1 MPPFRLRQTLV
12 TAALL
17 AGLATLLVKE
27 PVQYSHG
34 AAQSSDPSSTSA
46 VQPATCAITEPPS
59 KPFIP
64 PAPYPKEVTSAAFWI
79 GTEKLWTNLRR
90 DGLWHGY
97 WVTDQ
102 GLGVKHKIYADKIS
116 WWRKGYDWKTEDPP
130 RLKVSGRRLDAPAA
144 PFSVG
149 RVTNAFIKHPAMLT
163 LIDIPTV
170 GCWEITGDYKGD
182 KLTFVVWVVDPPSNV
197 P

>member
-17 AGLATLLVKE
+17 AGLATLLVKK

-34 AAQSSDPSSTSA
+34 SAQSSDPSSTCA
-46 VQPATCAITEPPS
+46 VQAAACAITEPPS
-59 KPFIP
+59 KPLIP

-102 GLGVKHKIYADKIS
+102 GLGVKHKIYADKIF
-116 WWRKGYDWKTEDPP
+116 WWRKG
-130 RLKVSGRRLDAPAA
+130 
-144 PFSVG
+144 
-149 RVTNAFIKHPAMLT
+149 
-163 LIDIPTV
+163 
-170 GCWEITGDYKGD
+170 
-182 KLTFVVWVVDPPSNV
+182 
-197 P
+197 